1 MSKKINGDIKKW
13 HSEIWELINSKNVK
27 NYEYIFVVYNKNTM
41 PKGIRASKEVGF
53 NIGSNLFVQGLS
65 EYLID
70 QYDVVRMPKTM
81 LSSTI
86 DCLLDQLKHDVIQ
99 RIQSHKKES
108 KLSVLNFPLKK
119 GDKA

>member
-1 MSKKINGDIKKW
+1 MSKKISEDIKKW

-27 NYEYIFVVYNKNTM
+27 NYEYIFVVHNNNTLHE
-41 PKGIRASKEVGF
+41 GGCASKEVGC
-53 NIGSNLFVQGLS
+53 NIVSNLFVQGLS

-81 LSSTI
+81 LSSII
-86 DCLLDQLKHDVIQ
+86 DCLLYRLKHDVIQ

-108 KLSVLNFPLKK
+108 KASASNFPLKK
-119 GDKA
+119 GGRA